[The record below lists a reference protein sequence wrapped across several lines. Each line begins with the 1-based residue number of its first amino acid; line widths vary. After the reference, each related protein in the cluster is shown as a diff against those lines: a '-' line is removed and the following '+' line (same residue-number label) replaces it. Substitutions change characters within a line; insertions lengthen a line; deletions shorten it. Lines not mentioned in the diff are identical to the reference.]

1 MSMSE
6 QLTQEEAD
14 RLISM
19 LKEALIEQINAPDPG
34 ERIYFDVKGD
44 TSHDLFNIDIFRGR
58 KALNKVNYNA
68 RIKINNVT
76 LLELHINATNRHRN
90 PDGEVITG
98 SHWHIYKEGFGTSF
112 AFPAL
117 ELSDKDFVEN
127 AIAFLKK
134 FNVIKRPKITEQT
147 EMKYR

>member
-1 MSMSE
+1 MNV

-19 LKEALIEQINAPDPG
+19 LKEALIEQINKPDPG
-34 ERIYFDVKGD
+34 KRVNFDVQGD
-44 TSHDLFNIDIFRGR
+44 TRRDLFNVDIFRGR
-58 KALNKVNYNA
+58 RARNKVNYNA
-68 RIKINNVT
+68 RVKVNNIL

-98 SHWHIYKEGFGTSF
+98 SHWHIYKEGYGTSI

-117 ELSDKDFVEN
+117 ELSDKAFVEN
-127 AIAFLKK
+127 AVTFLQK
-134 FNVIKRPKITEQT
+134 FNVIKRPFITEQT
-147 EMKYR
+147 EFR